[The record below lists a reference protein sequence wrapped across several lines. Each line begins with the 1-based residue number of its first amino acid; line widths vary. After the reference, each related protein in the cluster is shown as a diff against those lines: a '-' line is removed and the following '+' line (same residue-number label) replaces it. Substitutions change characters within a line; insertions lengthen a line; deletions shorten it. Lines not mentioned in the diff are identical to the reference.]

1 MPRFFLSQPPA
12 GDLVTLT
19 GDDANHISRA
29 LRMATGDHLTLCDGQ
44 GTDYDSEIIAITA
57 REVTARLLS
66 SAPSAGEPDVRVVL
80 FQGLPKG
87 DKMELIVQKSVELG
101 VSEIVPF
108 AAARSVSRPDGASAA
123 KKTLRWQ
130 KIADEAAGQCQRGAL
145 PAVHELVSFRQALTM
160 AGECD
165 RIFLCYE
172 GGGEALRDL
181 MTDKPGSI
189 AVFIGPEGGFAPEE
203 VAAAEAAGGVRITL
217 GPRILRTETAPM
229 AALSVIMFATGNM

>member
-1 MPRFFLSQPPA
+1 MPRFFLHNMPT

-29 LRMATGDHLTLCDGQ
+29 LRMAVGDRLTLCDGR
-44 GTDYDSEIIAITA
+44 GTDYDSEIIEITA
-57 REVTARLLS
+57 REVTARLCS
-66 SAPSAGEPDVRVVL
+66 SAPSIGEPDVRVIL

-101 VSEIVPF
+101 VAEMIPF
-108 AAARSVSRPDGASAA
+108 TAARSVSRPDGASAA
-123 KKTLRWQ
+123 KKTARWQ
-130 KIADEAAGQCQRGAL
+130 KIADEAAGQSQRGAL
-145 PAVHELVSFRQALTM
+145 PRVGELVSFNQALKLA
-160 AGECD
+160 AGCD

-172 GGGEALRDL
+172 GGGEALRTL
-181 MTDKPGSI
+181 LTEKPSSI

-203 VAAAEAAGGVRITL
+203 VAAAEAAGAVRITL